1 MSSKYTKII
10 LISGD
15 DQGLREFTISHVM
28 VWLLGILGVLMAAGL
43 AYVLATY
50 GLVAQQ
56 AAQVPGYRAELVTA
70 TAELARLE
78 ALEVELGEMR
88 GLQQRLLIMLG
99 VQPVAG
105 DSLEAGATAGGL
117 SDLAAVVMSEP
128 PDAWPARGFITREF
142 NEGQVSRGI
151 RPHPGLDIAGPEGAP
166 ILAAG
171 DAVVS
176 RLGTDPFLGNF
187 VEIQHGMGYVTVYGH
202 CQRVAVTRGA
212 QVRRGQVI
220 AYMGDTGEASAP
232 HLHFEIWHNGMA
244 VDPRQFLQGEPEAP

>member
-1 MSSKYTKII
+1 MSSKYTRII

-15 DQGLREFTISHVM
+15 EQGLREFTISHPM
-28 VWLLGILGVLMAAGL
+28 VWLLGVLGVLIAAGL
-43 AYVLATY
+43 AYVLVTY
-50 GLVAQQ
+50 GLVAQRAATVPSYQ
-56 AAQVPGYRAELVTA
+56 AQLVA
-70 TAELARLE
+70 ANADLARLE

-88 GLQQRLLIMLG
+88 GLQQRLLLMLG
-99 VQPVAG
+99 VQPVVG
-105 DSLEAGATAGGL
+105 DSLEAGGFV
-117 SDLAAVVMSEP
+117 DLAAVVMTDP

-202 CQRVAVTRGA
+202 CQRVAVARGA